1 MGQESGIAVSYGL
14 GHRQGSD
21 PMLLQLWRKLAA
33 AAPIEPLAWAL
44 PYAMGSVLK
53 RQQQQQGRLEDRVQE
68 KYFLEK
74 VLGGE
79 SEGLC
84 GFFSVVT

>member
-1 MGQESGIAVSYGL
+1 MSCHVGQRCGL
-14 GHRQGSD
+14 GLA
-21 PMLLQLWRKLAA
+21 LLFLWHKLAA